1 MAKSKYGDDKLV
13 YEFTYHGN
21 GAETCR
27 VVREKS
33 RVEILRSKLKSVAR
47 GLPRVRTK

>member
-21 GAETCR
+21 GVETCR
-27 VVREKS
+27 VVRAKS
-33 RVEILRSKLKSVAR
+33 RVELLVSKFKSVTR
-47 GLPRVRTK
+47 GIPRIQTK

>member
-33 RVEILRSKLKSVAR
+33 RVELLVSKFKSVAR